1 MALKVFV
8 RTIDEKKSV
17 VAIVA
22 PEGAAPERTMESLL
36 TTLLASREENWAR
49 VTLAML
55 VVIAARN
62 TGNGTQYHMV
72 HESFPVRARSL
83 VREAYECAKYT
94 IVNSSRDSIILG
106 SRNAV
111 RKSTRAL
118 VTYADPTTS
127 LKKRAMKRPRK
138 QCAAQAAQAAQAA
151 HAKRPAGSDSD
162 STDSDSTDSDS
173 TDSESTDSG
182 LCCARVRVC
191 REPAEAEW
199 ICHECPRCKLMCAEC
214 VKVHAAWE
222 KTRAHVPVALST
234 QKP

>member
-8 RTIDEKKSV
+8 RTIDDKKSV
-17 VAIVA
+17 VSIVA

-36 TTLLASREENWAR
+36 VTLLASREENWAR

-127 LKKRAMKRPRK
+127 LKKRAMKRPRS
-138 QCAAQAAQAAQAA
+138 QCAAQVPRAT
-151 HAKRPAGSDSD
+151 RPAGSDSD

-191 REPAEAEW
+191 REPAEAKW
-199 ICHECPRCKLMCAEC
+199 ICHECPRGKLMCAEC

-222 KTRAHVPVALST
+222 KTRAHVPVTLSK
-234 QKP
+234 QQP

>member
-8 RTIDEKKSV
+8 RTIDDKKSV

-111 RKSTRAL
+111 RKSKRAL

-138 QCAAQAAQAAQAA
+138 QCAAQAA

-199 ICHECPRCKLMCAEC
+199 ICHECPRGKLMCAEC
-214 VKVHAAWE
+214 VKVHAVWE
-222 KTRAHVPVALST
+222 KTRAHVPVALSK
-234 QKP
+234 QHP

>member
-8 RTIDEKKSV
+8 RTIDDKKSV

-36 TTLLASREENWAR
+36 ATLLASREENWAR

-111 RKSTRAL
+111 RKSKRAL
-118 VTYADPTTS
+118 VTYADPTI
-127 LKKRAMKRPRK
+127 KKRSMKRPRK
-138 QCAAQAAQAAQAA
+138 QCAAQAAQAPRVT
-151 HAKRPAGSDSD
+151 RPAGSDSD

-173 TDSESTDSG
+173 TDSESTDTG

-199 ICHECPRCKLMCAEC
+199 ICHECPRGKLMCAEC

-234 QKP
+234 QKAIISN

>member
-8 RTIDEKKSV
+8 RTIDDKKSV
-17 VAIVA
+17 VSIVA
-22 PEGAAPERTMESLL
+22 PEGAAPERTMESRL

-111 RKSTRAL
+111 RKSKRAL
-118 VTYADPTTS
+118 VTYADPTTI
-127 LKKRAMKRPRK
+127 KKRSMKRPRK
-138 QCAAQAAQAAQAA
+138 QCAAQAARAPRAT
-151 HAKRPAGSDSD
+151 RPAGS
-162 STDSDSTDSDS
+162 DSDSTDSDS

-199 ICHECPRCKLMCAEC
+199 ICHECPRGKLMCAEC

-222 KTRAHVPVALST
+222 KTRAHVPVALSK
-234 QKP
+234 QQP